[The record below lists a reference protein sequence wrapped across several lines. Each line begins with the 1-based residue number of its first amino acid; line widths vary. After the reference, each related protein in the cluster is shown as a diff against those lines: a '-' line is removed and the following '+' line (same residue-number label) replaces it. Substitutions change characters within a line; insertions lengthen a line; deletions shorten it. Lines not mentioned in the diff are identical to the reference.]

1 MTLTFTVYEVYKGQN
16 TEKVTFPKLEVY
28 VSAGPKINSKNK

>member
-1 MTLTFTVYEVYKGQN
+1 MTLTLTVYNVYKGQN

>member
-1 MTLTFTVYEVYKGQN
+1 MTLTLTVYKVYKGQN
-16 TEKVTFPKLEVY
+16 TEYITFPKLEVF